1 MKKIILTLVLATF
14 ISSSLVSC
22 STDDS
27 ALEQETKA
35 DGFGAGTPI
44 PSDNGDNQLPKPPI
58 RA

>member
-1 MKKIILTLVLATF
+1 MKKIILILALVSF
-14 ISSSLVSC
+14 IGSTTVSC

-35 DGFGAGTPI
+35 DGFGTGLPV
-44 PSDNGDNQLPKPPI
+44 DNGDKDLPRPPL

>member
-27 ALEQETKA
+27 AMEQETKA
-35 DGFGAGTPI
+35 GSIGSGTTI
-44 PSDNGDNQLPKPPI
+44 PTDNGDNQLPKPPI